1 MIQVDKNIRVVGTIG
16 IYKVGMEQVKKIDKI
31 VVKQNLEKLHFE
43 SKERQQEQKIFIGLL
58 PVIKTLGLGTNK
70 EPKVDVYLD
79 ATSFGRKKP
88 EIRITENSSL
98 YLVLKKLIE

>member
-1 MIQVDKNIRVVGTIG
+1 MIQVDENIRLKGVVG

-31 VVKQNLEKLHFE
+31 LVKQNVEKLHFE
-43 SKERQQEQKIFIGLL
+43 SKERQQELKIFIGLL

-70 EPKVDVYLD
+70 EPKVDIYLD

-98 YLVLKKLIE
+98 YRALKRLIE